1 MKMNLISPTE
11 AIKMLEAGTAYGV
24 DVREKNE
31 WDAGHIAGV
40 ELNSLSEFS
49 LEKLKTDKP
58 IIFICRSGNRSGQVC
73 DALSPT
79 GMNILNLEGGMKAW
93 HAAGLP
99 MVADSGNPQ
108 VA

>member
-1 MKMNLISPTE
+1 MNLISPTE
-11 AIKMLEAGTAYGV
+11 AFKMLEAGTAYGV
-24 DVREKNE
+24 DVREKSE
-31 WDAGHIAGV
+31 WDAGHIDGI

-49 LEKLKTDKP
+49 LESLKTDKP

-79 GMNILNLEGGMKAW
+79 GMSILNLEGGMKAW

-99 MVADSGNPQ
+99 MVADSGDPQ
-108 VA
+108 VD